1 MYYQVVPVGG
11 LLLILVFSPRIDVQS
26 QFCRIQKITSGWV
39 FLVGYLL
46 GGFFV
51 VFLFFV
57 ANNKVPTHSVQG
69 AESIFFTIS
78 AF

>member
-1 MYYQVVPVGG
+1 MFSLNSVESRKLLVGG
-11 LLLILVFSPRIDVQS
+11 F
-26 QFCRIQKITSGWV
+26 

-46 GGFFV
+46 GGFLLF
-51 VFLFFV
+51 FLVFV